1 MDFRGVVYGEEFKT
15 KMDIKKELEQVQKK
29 IDEIKRRQDNLQKL
43 QDLQDRSDKMK
54 GTRPFNHAYEM
65 Y

>member
-1 MDFRGVVYGEEFKT
+1 
-15 KMDIKKELEQVQKK
+15 MDIKKELEQVQKK